1 MTPEEIQALIT
12 ATENR
17 ITEQLKNF
25 SDNIINNLP
34 KKESIKNEEKHEL
47 KY

>member
-1 MTPEEIQALIT
+1 MTQEEIQALL
-12 ATENR
+12 TESEKR

-34 KKESIKNEEKHEL
+34 KKEIKEDEEKHEL